1 MSGVARSVAREIE
14 AILLVSGRPVPVRAL
29 AAATE
34 RPKEEVEG
42 AIAELEQRYSP
53 ERSGVVLR
61 RVADGYQLATSPE
74 CSDVVERFRKE
85 ARPSPLSGAA
95 HEVLSCVLYLGPMTR
110 AAVSK
115 VRGVNSD
122 AVVRGMIER
131 GLLAE
136 AGFDADSPGTPALL
150 DLTEDFHIAAGSSN
164 RNDFPPLE
172 SLVSEGELERV
183 RERIIPDGVS
193 EGASEGASEELSPTE
208 TEEPR

>member
-1 MSGVARSVAREIE
+1 MNAAAREVE

-34 RPKEEVEG
+34 RPKGEVE
-42 AIAELEQRYSP
+42 AAVAELERRYDPGS
-53 ERSGVVLR
+53 SGIVLR
-61 RVADGYQLATSPE
+61 RAAGGYQLSTNPE
-74 CSDVVERFRKE
+74 SSDAVERFRKE

-122 AVVRGMIER
+122 AVARAMIER

-136 AGFDADSPGTPALL
+136 SGFDADSPGTPALL
-150 DLTEDFHIAAGSSN
+150 DLTEDFLIASGSST
-164 RNDFPPLE
+164 RADFPPLE
-172 SLVSEGELERV
+172 SLVSEEELDRV
-183 RERIIPDGVS
+183 RERVVPPESSGGTAPG
-193 EGASEGASEELSPTE
+193 GAAS
-208 TEEPR
+208 